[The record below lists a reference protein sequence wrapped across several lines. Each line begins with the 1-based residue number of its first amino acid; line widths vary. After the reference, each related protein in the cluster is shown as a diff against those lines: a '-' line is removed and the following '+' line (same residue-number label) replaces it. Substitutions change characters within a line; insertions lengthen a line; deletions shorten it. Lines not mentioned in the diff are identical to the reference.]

1 MTANVKTGK
10 AEIRHDVLIILYAVI
25 KCTASLEP
33 SQVQSQ
39 NMFTDKC

>member
-25 KCTASLEP
+25 KCTVSLEP
-33 SQVQSQ
+33 S
-39 NMFTDKC
+39 

>member
-1 MTANVKTGK
+1 MTANVKMGK
-10 AEIRHDVLIILYAVI
+10 AEIRRDVLIILYAII
-25 KCTASLEP
+25 KCTVSSEP